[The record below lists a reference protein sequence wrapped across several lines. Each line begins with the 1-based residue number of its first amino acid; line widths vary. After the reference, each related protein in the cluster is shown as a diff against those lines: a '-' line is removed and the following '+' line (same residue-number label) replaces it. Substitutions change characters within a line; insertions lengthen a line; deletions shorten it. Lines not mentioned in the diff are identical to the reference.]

1 MERIL
6 RTTRPVKPSHLA
18 NIDWAFYIFWVTY
31 FVIIL
36 GIAAYFIG

>member
-18 NIDWAFYIFWVTY
+18 NIDWPFYIFWLTY
-31 FVIIL
+31 FGIIF
-36 GIAAYFIG
+36 GIVAYLIG